1 MRACWHNEQIK
12 KDISDCVLT
21 RVLYDNLVSLV
32 YDTYTSHV
40 KFTVQVTEGLEER
53 LIASGSLPTS
63 DQFRT
68 LLDNDY
74 WHNQILLTLNKF
86 YLLPY
91 DVVPLK
97 WMLSSEWFSERYLY
111 IHYWK
116 QDVFNIRIEMLIYCA
131 PDPDSRLEKSLLDPG
146 IMSLS

>member
-97 WMLSSEWFSERYLY
+97 WMLSREWFSERYLSDTF
-111 IHYWK
+111 IFIIGSRTSSTFGSRCSFIVHPT
-116 QDVFNIRIEMLIYCA
+116 RILGW
-131 PDPDSRLEKSLLDPG
+131 RSLY
-146 IMSLS
+146 

>member
-1 MRACWHNEQIK
+1 M
-12 KDISDCVLT
+12 LT

-68 LLDNDY
+68 LLDND
-74 WHNQILLTLNKF
+74 F
-86 YLLPY
+86 
-91 DVVPLK
+91 
-97 WMLSSEWFSERYLY
+97 
-111 IHYWK
+111 
-116 QDVFNIRIEMLIYCA
+116 
-131 PDPDSRLEKSLLDPG
+131 
-146 IMSLS
+146 